1 MVAPMHGMLL
11 EVLVKS
17 DDSVKKGQRL
27 AVLEAMKMHYEILA
41 EIDGTVG
48 EVMVA
53 AGTQVAADDLLL
65 DIVIPETAMADEG
78 EK

>member
-1 MVAPMHGMLL
+1 
-11 EVLVKS
+11 
-17 DDSVKKGQRL
+17 
-27 AVLEAMKMHYEILA
+27 
-41 EIDGTVG
+41 
-48 EVMVA
+48 MVA